1 MTDPNQNQ
9 PPQNPGNWNPNS
21 GDWNQNPY
29 GSPPPMYGSQGQ
41 PGQPPQYGQPGHPP
55 MYGAPGQ
62 PGGGSGGG
70 SGKLVAIIV
79 GVLVV
84 VIIIAVVAI
93 FVLRGD
99 DDDDNTASDNS
110 TSSAP
115 LDDSL
120 GDTGGSDSTDDP
132 YGSDDSS
139 GTGGDGSL
147 PSQWSGIVPASV
159 EEYLTE
165 CFDTSFNMN
174 DVESSEQSEVDG
186 TSCYLDGPAPLSG
199 QQVDI
204 LAEDARI
211 IYLQDALN
219 GDVPGASGSVF
230 TQNGSVTVGIS
241 DVESSGPTLFYLDSD
256 TSVSVEIIEF
266 NDGNQAREAARELG
280 LL

>member
-1 MTDPNQNQ
+1 
-9 PPQNPGNWNPNS
+9 
-21 GDWNQNPY
+21 
-29 GSPPPMYGSQGQ
+29 MYGSQGQ
-41 PGQPPQYGQPGHPP
+41 QGQPGQPP

-62 PGGGSGGG
+62 PGGGNGGNGG

-79 GVLVV
+79 GALVV

-93 FVLRGD
+93 FALRGD
-99 DDDDNTASDNS
+99 DDDDNDTASD
-110 TSSAP
+110 TSRSAP

-186 TSCYLDGPAPLSG
+186 TSCYLDGPSPLSG

-211 IYLQDALN
+211 IYLRDALN
-219 GDVPGASGSVF
+219 GDVPGASGTVF
-230 TQNGSVTVGIS
+230 DQNGSVTVGIS

-266 NDGNQAREAARELG
+266 NDENEARDAARELG

>member
-1 MTDPNQNQ
+1 
-9 PPQNPGNWNPNS
+9 
-21 GDWNQNPY
+21 
-29 GSPPPMYGSQGQ
+29 
-41 PGQPPQYGQPGHPP
+41 

-62 PGGGSGGG
+62 PGQPGGGNGSGGG
-70 SGKLVAIIV
+70 GKIIAIIV
-79 GVLVV
+79 GALVV
-84 VIIIAVVAI
+84 VIAIVVVAI
-93 FVLRGD
+93 FALRGD
-99 DDDDNTASDNS
+99 DDDSTASDT

-115 LDDSL
+115 LDDSF
-120 GDTGGSDSTDDP
+120 GDSGGSDSTD
-132 YGSDDSS
+132 GSDDSYS
-139 GTGGDGSL
+139 TGGDGSL
-147 PSQWSGIVPASV
+147 PFRWSGIVPASV
-159 EEYLTE
+159 EEYLSE
-165 CFDTSFNMN
+165 CYDTSFNMN

-186 TSCYLDGPAPLSG
+186 TSCYLDGPSPLSG

-211 IYLQDALN
+211 IYLEDALN

-266 NDGNQAREAARELG
+266 DTEDEARDAARELG

>member
-1 MTDPNQNQ
+1 MTDPNQNDPQ
-9 PPQNPGNWNPNS
+9 QNPGNWNPNS

-29 GSPPPMYGSQGQ
+29 GSQPPLYGQ
-41 PGQPPQYGQPGHPP
+41 PGQPGQAP

-62 PGGGSGGG
+62 PGQPGQPGGGNGSGGG
-70 SGKLVAIIV
+70 SGSGKIIAIIV
-79 GVLVV
+79 GALVV
-84 VIIIAVVAI
+84 VIAIVVVAI
-93 FVLRGD
+93 FALRGD
-99 DDDDNTASDNS
+99 DDDDDDSTASDT

-115 LDDSL
+115 LDDSF
-120 GDTGGSDSTDDP
+120 GDSGGSDSTD
-132 YGSDDSS
+132 GSDDSYS
-139 GTGGDGSL
+139 TGGDGSL
-147 PSQWSGIVPASV
+147 PFRWSGIVPASV
-159 EEYLTE
+159 EEYLSE
-165 CFDTSFNMN
+165 CYDTSFNMN

-186 TSCYLDGPAPLSG
+186 TSCYLDGPSPLSG

-211 IYLQDALN
+211 IYLKDALN

-266 NDGNQAREAARELG
+266 DTEDEARDAARELG

>member
-1 MTDPNQNQ
+1 MTDPNQND
-9 PPQNPGNWNPNS
+9 PQKNPGNWNPNS
-21 GDWNQNPY
+21 GGWNQNPY
-29 GSPPPMYGSQGQ
+29 GSQPPLYGQ
-41 PGQPPQYGQPGHPP
+41 PGQPGQAP

-62 PGGGSGGG
+62 PGQPGQSGGGNGG

-79 GVLVV
+79 GALVI

-93 FVLRGD
+93 FALRGD
-99 DDDDNTASDNS
+99 DDDDNDTASDNS

-120 GDTGGSDSTDDP
+120 GDTGGSDSTDDA

-211 IYLQDALN
+211 IYLRDALN
-219 GDVPGASGSVF
+219 GDVPGASGTVF
-230 TQNGSVTVGIS
+230 DQSGSVTVGIS

-256 TSVSVEIIEF
+256 SSVSVEIIEF
-266 NDGNQAREAARELG
+266 NDENEARDAARELG

>member
-29 GSPPPMYGSQGQ
+29 GSQPPMYGSQGQ
-41 PGQPPQYGQPGHPP
+41 QGQPGQPP

-62 PGGGSGGG
+62 PGGGNGGNGG
-70 SGKLVAIIV
+70 SRKLVAIIV
-79 GVLVV
+79 GALVV

-93 FVLRGD
+93 FALRGD
-99 DDDDNTASDNS
+99 DDDDNDTASD
-110 TSSAP
+110 TSRSAP

-120 GDTGGSDSTDDP
+120 GDTGSSDSTDDP

-186 TSCYLDGPAPLSG
+186 TSCYLDGPSPLSG

-211 IYLQDALN
+211 IYLRDALT
-219 GDVPGASGSVF
+219 GDVPGASGTVF
-230 TQNGSVTVGIS
+230 DQNGSVTVGIS

-266 NDGNQAREAARELG
+266 NDENEARDAARELG